1 MSLQEGLSRA
11 MQEWQRTSSFDRRK
25 YYDMAA
31 NVSRKTCPKAMPRH
45 LLPSSAPQRSDP
57 KRPKDILP
65 EAMQE
70 YVDIMK
76 GLLGHG
82 GQWAE
87 DAVQPGQEDGAFP
100 DLGLLSYMEELCSQE
115 DFVTKVEAILH
126 PQFLA
131 ELLSPKPGMDLL
143 VLMEE
148 LEQEEGL
155 TPDQVLQEGRDT
167 RQKKESGTAEWTG
180 GWSPGRPG
188 RARHLVDQGKGDTWE
203 IRKGTLG
210 MTGGRNIVYIRR
222 EGYQVTSEKGQGAL
236 GSVGTSPVRGTRWP
250 ADGSSEDEE
259 QLPSLAFFMASL
271 HSLLPWVPPLSPAS
285 TSGRLRPGGR
295 RHRGA
300 TKARSAQRRGLSSAT
315 HLPSKSKKRDVIGGP
330 IPSSKKLKLSPE
342 FGVSGEQVLAL
353 GLTGPSQ
360 L

>member
-31 NVSRKTCPKAMPRH
+31 KKTCPKAMPRH

-155 TPDQVLQEGRDT
+155 TPDQGHRFSHPCLGT
-167 RQKKESGTAEWTG
+167 R
-180 GWSPGRPG
+180 
-188 RARHLVDQGKGDTWE
+188 
-203 IRKGTLG
+203 
-210 MTGGRNIVYIRR
+210 
-222 EGYQVTSEKGQGAL
+222 GAL

-330 IPSSKKLKLSPE
+330 IPSTTAVQMVMPALAIGDNQAIQGVGAPPPSLKA
-342 FGVSGEQVLAL
+342 QMAL
-353 GLTGPSQ
+353 IMPSVTTGSQ
-360 L
+360 PQEAFADGHLDNSQAMASLDDS